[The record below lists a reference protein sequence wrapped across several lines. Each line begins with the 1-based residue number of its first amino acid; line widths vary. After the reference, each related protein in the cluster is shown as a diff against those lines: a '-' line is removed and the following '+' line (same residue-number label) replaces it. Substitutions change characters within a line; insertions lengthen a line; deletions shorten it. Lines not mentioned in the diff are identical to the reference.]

1 MKQKIF
7 SIISKGLSMSQ
18 IKESF
23 FQEGESPTFIKFLHS
38 FLKSHKSE
46 ILF

>member
-1 MKQKIF
+1 
-7 SIISKGLSMSQ
+7 MSQ

-46 ILF
+46 ILFQISISEKKNQE